1 MLQWTKEL
9 ERCEKLKKANI
20 KNVIVRCRAVI
31 KDLWDSCHMDQD
43 ERQLFTDY
51 YSEDYNEEL
60 LESHEKEEER
70 LRKFYDETR
79 FRFFFNLWHYIVVK

>member
-20 KNVIVRCRAVI
+20 KNVIVRCREVI